1 MRVIKIR
8 TKRFS
13 RYEAKRIQTGHLTGD
28 YAGSGENI
36 KGLVTYDPSYD
47 SREQRTAT
55 GGIKTGYRSKSLKE
69 GV

>member
-1 MRVIKIR
+1 MRTIKIR
-8 TKRFS
+8 TNRFKRH
-13 RYEAKRIQTGHLTGD
+13 EAKRIQKGHLDGN

-36 KGLVTYDPSYD
+36 KGRVTYDPSYD
-47 SREQRTAT
+47 SRDLRTAT